1 MTTEEMVEVAR
12 RREADRVDL
21 LDAVREHLDSLITFD
36 MDQMLSTLKLIQKED
51 QLLKEFITSKRSL
64 EALDHLNKAS
74 KILRVIEEF
83 HTDKQDLNKSSKI
96 LSHLD
101 EDEDQEDDDYPD
113 YDIIEGYR
121 EMKVD
126 LGESNY
132 QL

>member
-1 MTTEEMVEVAR
+1 MTTEEMVETAK

-21 LDAVREHLDSLITFD
+21 LDAVQEHLDSLITFD

-51 QLLKEFITSKRSL
+51 QLLKEFVTSKRSL

-83 HTDKQDLNKSSKI
+83 HIEKQEREINSQ
-96 LSHLD
+96 D
-101 EDEDQEDDDYPD
+101 EEDDDYPD
-113 YDIIEGYR
+113 YDAIEGYR

>member
-74 KILRVIEEF
+74 KILRSLKSFTQI
-83 HTDKQDLNKSSKI
+83 NKI
-96 LSHLD
+96 
-101 EDEDQEDDDYPD
+101 
-113 YDIIEGYR
+113 
-121 EMKVD
+121 
-126 LGESNY
+126 
-132 QL
+132 